1 MRVFVGITGASGV
14 IYGVRL
20 LQLLRRLGDVE
31 VHLSVSKTAWRI
43 IRHEVGGDKEDVV
56 KLADYYWEEDDME
69 APPASGSFKIDA
81 VAIVP
86 CSTKTLAAVA
96 NGITTNLITRAAE
109 VALKERRKLVLVVR
123 ESPLSLVHIR
133 NMELAALAGAIVMP
147 AAPPFYHRPKTLE
160 ELVDFF
166 VGRILDALGVEHDF
180 IKRWGSDR
188 LRK

>member
-1 MRVFVGITGASGV
+1 MKIFVGITGASGV

-20 LQLLRRLGDVE
+20 LQALRKLDVE
-31 VHLSVSKTAWRI
+31 THLSVSRTAWRI
-43 IRHEVGGDKEDVV
+43 IEHEVGVARKDVV
-56 KLADYYWEEDDME
+56 DMADYYWDEEDLE

-81 VAIVP
+81 VAVVP

-96 NGITTNLITRAAE
+96 NGLTTNLITRAAE
-109 VALKERRKLVLVVR
+109 VALKERRRLVLVIR

-133 NMELAALAGAIVMP
+133 NMELAAAAGAIIMP
-147 AAPPFYHRPKTLE
+147 AAPPFYHKPRTLD

-166 VGRILDALGVEHDF
+166 VGRILDALGIEHDF
-180 IKRWGSDR
+180 IKRWGIDR